1 MAFSKGQIFGFG
13 GVALLAVAAGRGG
26 LNFWLNRPSY
36 EKIQGIIEKNG
47 QKQQNGI
54 VACSGEISGRDL
66 IIVIDG
72 SEIIQ
77 QEERS
82 FSFVSKGEGGTGADA
97 TGKIIIQTKIVPGES
112 GNPKITPL
120 VVVVLETTNRD
131 DIKAIQKIVT
141 SEGATI
147 LQQRQAM
154 KQGAVLKEVQGNASK
169 ICTNNQN
176 QEPVDLPTLQTL
188 GQRLNQNG

>member
-1 MAFSKGQIFGFG
+1 MCLFLWLQRG
-13 GVALLAVAAGRGG
+13 GG

-82 FSFVSKGEGGTGADA
+82 FSVVSKGKGGTGADA
-97 TGKIIIQTKIVPGES
+97 TGKIIIQTKMAPGTPENNPSEITTSVIAKLQVNRGDYEGIEATVDSEARKVLRQS
-112 GNPKITPL
+112 GERTQEE
-120 VVVVLETTNRD
+120 VLQE
-131 DIKAIQKIVT
+131 
-141 SEGATI
+141 
-147 LQQRQAM
+147 LQD
-154 KQGAVLKEVQGNASK
+154 NARE

-176 QEPVDLPTLQTL
+176 QERQQDPVDLPTLQTL